1 MATRQTPDALA
12 RWLAA
17 EHEGRDD
24 EAELALLEL
33 FEALPERA
41 PAGGFA
47 DRVMARWSE
56 EGALGVAE
64 PELAPVPVWMR
75 WLLGGVLLALGSL
88 PFWGPAVFAVVAAL
102 ALAFGMPDLLQ
113 TGVQGLSSA
122 GQGMTSL
129 LGLWKALVTV
139 VQAVLPPLASPRVA
153 GAVLACLAV
162 SAISFRFLREILSRD
177 RSWAYV
183 DPS

>member
-1 MATRQTPDALA
+1 MATRHTPDALA

-17 EHEGRDD
+17 EQQGRDD
-24 EAELALLEL
+24 EAEMALLEL

-41 PAGGFA
+41 PESGFA
-47 DRVMARWSE
+47 DRVMARWST
-56 EGALGVAE
+56 EGALAAPVD
-64 PELAPVPVWMR
+64 ELAPVPVWMR

-88 PFWGPAVFAVVAAL
+88 PFWGPVVFAVVAAL
-102 ALAFGMPDLLQ
+102 GSALGLPDLLQ
-113 TGVQGLSSA
+113 TGVRGLSSA
-122 GQGMTSL
+122 GQGLTSL
-129 LGLWKALVTV
+129 VGLWKALATAI
-139 VQAVLPPLASPRVA
+139 QAVVPPLASPRVA